1 MPQTFAVDPNL
12 VYLILLVGL
21 WGAVTAAYM
30 PGTGIAELGAA
41 AITIFA
47 IVLIATLPTNWLAV
61 LAVMGGVLSFLVMPF
76 LNYRWALLA
85 VGGLLLQA
93 LGSILMFNGGVSV
106 SLPLIAV
113 VIGLSLLYHRY
124 ILLPVLENQRK
135 QSTMD
140 TDETVVGKR
149 GRVMSALN
157 PIGTVQAAGELWTAR
172 SDSPLESGQEV
183 MVVEREGLVLT
194 VEEFKQKRTEH
205 SNGYA
210 EQES

>member
-41 AITIFA
+41 AVTIFA
-47 IVLIATLPTNWLAV
+47 VIMMANLPTNWLAV
-61 LAVMGGVLSFLVMPF
+61 LGVMAGVLSFLVMPF

-93 LGSILMFNGGVSV
+93 LGSILLFNGVSV

-135 QSTMD
+135 QSTLD

-149 GRVMSALN
+149 GRVMRALN
-157 PIGTVQAAGELWTAR
+157 PIGTVQAGGELWTAR
-172 SDSPLESGQEV
+172 SESPLESGQEV

-205 SNGYA
+205 SNGYS

>member
-1 MPQTFAVDPNL
+1 MPQTYAVDPNL

-21 WGAVTAAYM
+21 WGAVTAAYI

-47 IVLIATLPTNWLAV
+47 VIMMANLPTNWLAV
-61 LAVMGGVLSFLVMPF
+61 LAVMAGVLSFLVMPF

-93 LGSILMFNGGVSV
+93 LGSIFMFNGVSV
-106 SLPLIAV
+106 ALPLIAV
-113 VIGLSLLYHRY
+113 GIGVSLLYHRY

-135 QSTMD
+135 LSTLD
-140 TDETVVGKR
+140 TDEAVIGKH
-149 GRVMSALN
+149 GRVVRAVN

-183 MVVEREGLVLT
+183 VVVEREGLVLT

-205 SNGYA
+205 SNGYI